1 MSEKFDFSHSRH
13 KYNVSPSQLFS
24 TPPPSSISSAR
35 PRVPSPSSTLP
46 TMPTTNPTYQLVP
59 ASDPARPIDDDATS
73 SSPTT
78 RLLVSPS
85 IHAASFH
92 TPLQGTHTLTIHPTL
107 LVRLIALA
115 LLSSSFTLLVS
126 EGAFR
131 SVPALFFVSLA
142 VTRTIFAIAFPAPRT
157 ARWRGSRG
165 INAAVDAG
173 LVVVLLVTTIVAFG
187 KRNWS
192 RASPEYR
199 WQAGNEPGC
208 IVTWVAT

>member
-1 MSEKFDFSHSRH
+1 
-13 KYNVSPSQLFS
+13 
-24 TPPPSSISSAR
+24 
-35 PRVPSPSSTLP
+35 
-46 TMPTTNPTYQLVP
+46 MPATNPTYHLVP

-78 RLLVSPS
+78 RLVSPS
-85 IHAASFH
+85 IHAASFY
-92 TPLQGTHTLTIHPTL
+92 TPPKGTHTLTIHPTL

-115 LLSSSFTLLVS
+115 LLSSAFTLLAS

-131 SVPALFFVSLA
+131 SVPALFFVSFA
-142 VTRTIFAIAFPAPRT
+142 ITRTILAIAFPAPRT

-173 LVVVLLVTTIVAFG
+173 FVVALLVTTIVAFG
-187 KRNWS
+187 NRNWS

-208 IVTWVAT
+208 IVAWVAT